1 MLRSRATRLAAPL
14 SYTSVALWIGLLGCL
29 LVLTN
34 TASAWPSA
42 FPQQSLQSTAELVK
56 VDVSVA
62 DGHGNFLSGLAQQD
76 FRIFDNGVEQ
86 PVSFFVP
93 TDAPAQILV
102 MIETGPA
109 VYLIHDEHLAAAY
122 SLVAG
127 LDPADQVALVT
138 YDQVPRRILA
148 FTAEKS
154 SLLSAIG
161 GIEYNIGMA
170 ELNFYQ
176 SLSEV
181 LDWLQAAPGKRAIVL
196 LTTGLDSS
204 QPPRWDALVDKL
216 RRDDVVIF
224 PVALGGPLRS
234 ATKPKRQK
242 LEKIPNGPS
251 EAEPSPSSSAAR
263 NPVSFARADQDLRA
277 LASITGGRAYFP
289 QSSDDFVPI
298 YREIAAAL
306 RHQYVLGF
314 APLHDGKYHTISVEV
329 ALSNGHFPKPGQK
342 NVPYRVFARAGYLAP
357 GP

>member
-1 MLRSRATRLAAPL
+1 MPRSRATRLAARL
-14 SYTSVALWIGLLGCL
+14 SYTSVALWIGLLGCF

-56 VDVSVA
+56 VAVSVA

-76 FRIFDNGVEQ
+76 FRIFENGVEE
-86 PVSFFVP
+86 PVTFFVP
-93 TDAPAQILV
+93 PDAPAQILV

-138 YDQVPRRILA
+138 YDQAPRTILA

-181 LDWLQAAPGKRAIVL
+181 LDWLDATPGKRAIVL

-204 QPPRWDALVDKL
+204 QPPRWDALADKL

-242 LEKIPNGPS
+242 LEKIPGGQS
-251 EAEPSPSSSAAR
+251 EASPSSSAAA

-289 QSSDDFVPI
+289 QSSNDFVPI

-314 APLHDGKYHTISVEV
+314 VPSHDAKYHSISVEV

>member
-1 MLRSRATRLAAPL
+1 MPCSRATRLAARL
-14 SYTSVALWIGLLGCL
+14 SYASLALCSGLLGCF
-29 LVLTN
+29 LVWTN
-34 TASAWPSA
+34 TASAWPPA
-42 FPQQSLQSTAELVK
+42 FPQQTLQSSAELVK
-56 VDVSVA
+56 VNVSVA

-86 PVSFFVP
+86 PATFFVP

-109 VYLIHDEHLAAAY
+109 VYLIHDEHLVAAY

-138 YDQVPRRILA
+138 YDQAPRTILA

-154 SLLSAIG
+154 SLLSALG

-181 LDWLQAAPGKRAIVL
+181 LDWLDATPGKRAIVL

-204 QPPRWDALVDKL
+204 QPPRWDPLVDKL

-234 ATKPKRQK
+234 ATKPKRHK
-242 LEKIPNGPS
+242 PKKIPGGQS
-251 EAEPSPSSSAAR
+251 EASPSSSPAA
-263 NPVSFARADQDLRA
+263 NPVSFARADHDLRA
-277 LASITGGRAYFP
+277 LASITGGKAYFP
-289 QSSDDFVPI
+289 QSSDDFVSI

-314 APLHDGKYHTISVEV
+314 APSHDGKYHAISVEV
-329 ALSNGHFPKPGQK
+329 APPNGHFPKPKQK

-357 GP
+357 AP

>member
-1 MLRSRATRLAAPL
+1 MPRSRATRLAAWL
-14 SYTSVALWIGLLGCL
+14 FYTSVALCSGLLGCFL
-29 LVLTN
+29 ALTN
-34 TASAWPSA
+34 TASAWPPA

-62 DGHGNFLSGLAQQD
+62 DGQGNFLSGLAQQD

-86 PVSFFVP
+86 PATFFVP

-102 MIETGPA
+102 MLETGPA

-138 YDQVPRRILA
+138 YDQAPRRILA

-154 SLLSAIG
+154 SLLSALG

-181 LDWLQAAPGKRAIVL
+181 LDWLDATPGKRAIVL

-204 QPPRWDALVDKL
+204 QPPRWDALLDKL
-216 RRDDVVIF
+216 HRDDVVIF

-234 ATKPKRQK
+234 ATKSKRHK
-242 LEKIPNGPS
+242 LKEIPSGQS
-251 EAEPSPSSSAAR
+251 EASAPPSAAR

-329 ALSNGHFPKPGQK
+329 APPNGHFPKSGQK
-342 NVPYRVFARAGYLAP
+342 NVSYRVFARAGYLAP